1 MTLNTEELYR
11 NLFETSKDSIFI
23 VKQDTGNIVDVNTS
37 ACQLYGYT
45 KEEFLKLNVT
55 EVSAEPEKTLAAV
68 QNLQSTVGIRYHC
81 KKDGTKFP
89 VEISVSYFKQ
99 EGSAFLTAF
108 IKDMTEFLQTKQ
120 DAKTSHEKL
129 EAIFE
134 VSPLAIVFIDHDNII
149 RMWNRS
155 AERIFGWTAD
165 EVIGKPNP
173 IVPKERDPEYN
184 ALTDEIFKKGAIS
197 GREIIRQKKD
207 GTLLTLSISS
217 SAVFD
222 HSGQIAGRMA
232 ILEDITKR
240 KQMEESLKENETIFS
255 SFLEHS
261 PIYVFFK
268 DKKIRAIHLSRNFE
282 QMLGMPV
289 EQALGKTMDDLFP
302 SDLAKSMV
310 ADDMK
315 ILNEGKRVE
324 IIEELNGKVYNT
336 IKFPILKNGK
346 PVMLAGFT
354 QDITEKTK
362 MTEELEMLKHSIDMH
377 FDGAYWMDTQNR
389 FIYIN
394 DAGCKAL
401 QYSREELLQMTI
413 TDINPS
419 ATPERMEKIW
429 KKLRNE
435 GSYTS
440 ETVHRRKDGSEFPVE
455 ISSTLI
461 RFANKEYNCG
471 FARDITDRKELL
483 QTLRMSEEKFAKAF
497 MASPEAMTIAS
508 LENGTYIDVNENF
521 LLKTG
526 LTREEVINHTST
538 ELNFWVDPSDRVR
551 YIEQLKTNGQLQNL
565 ETRFRLA
572 SGEIRN
578 LIISSQIIELNKIPC
593 SLNYIVD
600 ITERKKAEKQLIA
613 SEALLSSLVQNRKES
628 IWSIDKNHKYVIIND
643 MFRKAYLSAFG
654 AELKPGMD
662 AYVNLPPEVSAFWRS
677 KYEEALSGQTV
688 QFEFSETVFNELRYF
703 SVNITPIII
712 DKEVIGASGI
722 SIDMTLRKKG
732 EETLR
737 LSEEKYRQ
745 LFENMTV
752 GFALHEM
759 IFDEN
764 NLPLDYRFIEVN
776 PAFERLTGL
785 KACQII
791 GKTVREV
798 IPEIEQHWIDFYGA
812 VAKSGIPASYQNFSA
827 GLGKYYDVWVFNPK
841 QNHFATIINDIT
853 EHKLSQEALKQQ
865 NEEYQS
871 LNEEYIAL
879 NDELLKSNHKLEKI
893 NADLE
898 KAKEKAEESD
908 HLKTAFLCNMSH
920 EIRTPMNAILGFSDF
935 ITQPG
940 MSEVKKAR
948 YSKLIKDR
956 GFDLLRII
964 EDILDIS
971 KIEIGQMKI
980 VYTETDIKQLLME
993 LWEYY
998 KERKN
1003 NQKPDADLDIQ
1014 LSVSANLDD
1023 KVFLADGQRLKQILT
1038 NLLDNAL
1045 KFTHKGII
1053 QLSCSITDDEHLLFT
1068 VRDTGIGI
1076 PPEKLNIIFDSFRQA
1091 EEVHSARRYGG
1102 TGLGLSIAK
1111 GLVQLMGGRIWVES
1125 ILNEGSK
1132 FHFTLPSAP
1141 RNIDDIKQQHMS
1153 TNADLTLSG
1162 KVILIVEDDETSSE
1176 LLKEIFEETGAEIIN
1191 AYNGLEA
1198 LSEFQKRPKIDLVL
1212 LDIRLPDLNG
1222 LDLARQMKELRPEIP
1237 VIAQTAY
1244 ASESD
1249 HNDCLLAGCDGYVSK
1264 PIQQSKL
1271 FKTIA
1276 QTLNIVLQ

>member
-11 NLFETSKDSIFI
+11 KLFETSKDSIFI

-37 ACQLYGYT
+37 ACKLYGYT
-45 KEEFLKLNVT
+45 KEEFLKLNIV
-55 EVSAEPEKTLAAV
+55 EVSAEPEKTIVAV
-68 QNLQSTVGIRYHC
+68 KNLQSSVDIRYHY

-89 VEISVSYFKQ
+89 VEISVSYFIQ
-99 EGSAFLTAF
+99 DGTSFLTAF
-108 IKDMTEFLQTKQ
+108 IRDVTEFLQTKQ
-120 DAKTSHEKL
+120 EAKISNEML
-129 EAIFE
+129 QAIFE
-134 VSPLAIVFIDHDNII
+134 VSPLAITFIDQNNVI

-155 AERIFGWTAD
+155 AEKIFGWTAE

-173 IVPKERDPEYN
+173 IVPKERDLEYN
-184 ALTDEIFKKGAIS
+184 DLTTEIFREGSIS
-197 GREIIRQKKD
+197 GREIIRQRKD
-207 GTLLTLSISS
+207 GSLLTLSISS
-217 SAVFD
+217 SAIVD
-222 HSGQIAGRMA
+222 HTGKITGRMA

-240 KQMEESLKENETIFS
+240 KQMEESLLENEVIFS

-268 DKKIRAIHLSRNFE
+268 DENIRAIRLSRNFK
-282 QMLGMPV
+282 QMLGIPA
-289 EQALGKTMDDLFP
+289 EEALGKTMDDLFP
-302 SDLAKSMV
+302 SDLAKNMV
-310 ADDMK
+310 ADDLK

-324 IIEELNGKVYNT
+324 VTEELNGKIYNT
-336 IKFPILKNGK
+336 IKFPILKDGK
-346 PVMLAGFT
+346 PIMLAGFT
-354 QDITEKTK
+354 QDITERTK
-362 MTEELEMLKHSIDMH
+362 MTEELEMLKHSIDKH
-377 FDGAYWMDTQNR
+377 FDGAYWMNTQNR
-389 FIYIN
+389 FIYVN
-394 DAGCKAL
+394 DAGCLAL
-401 QYSREELLQMTI
+401 QYSREELLQLRLS
-413 TDINPS
+413 DVNPS
-419 ATPERMEKIW
+419 ATPERMAMVW
-429 KKLRNE
+429 NKLRSE

-440 ETVHRRKDGSEFPVE
+440 ETIHRRKDGSEFPVE

-461 RFANKEYNCG
+461 RFADKEYNCG

-483 QTLRMSEEKFAKAF
+483 QTLKVSEEKFAKAF
-497 MASPEAMTIAS
+497 MASPEAMSIAS
-508 LENGTYIDVNENF
+508 LEDGTYIDVNENF

-526 LTREEVINHTST
+526 FTREEVIGRTSA
-538 ELNFWVDPSDRVR
+538 ELNFWVDPSDRGKF
-551 YIEQLKTNGQLQNL
+551 IEQLKAKGHLRNL
-565 ETRFRLA
+565 ETRFQFA
-572 SGEIRN
+572 TGEIRN
-578 LIISSQIIELNKIPC
+578 FSLSSQIIELNKIPC
-593 SLNYIVD
+593 SLNYIID

-613 SEALLSSLVQNRKES
+613 SEALLSSLVQNRKEA
-628 IWSIDKNHKYVIIND
+628 IWSIDNNHKYVIIND
-643 MFRKAYLSAFG
+643 MFKKAYLSAFG
-654 AELKPGMD
+654 AELQPGMD
-662 AYVNLPPEVSAFWRS
+662 AYTNLPPEVSAFWRS

-688 QFEFSETVFNELRYF
+688 QFEFSEKVFNELRYF
-703 SVNITPIII
+703 SVSITPIII

-722 SIDMTLRKKG
+722 SVDMTIRKKG

-764 NLPLDYRFIEVN
+764 NHPLDYRFIEIN
-776 PAFERLTGL
+776 PAFEKLTGL
-785 KACQII
+785 KASEIT

-798 IPEIEQHWIDFYGA
+798 IPDIEQHWIDFYGA
-812 VAKSGIPASYQNFSA
+812 VAKSGIPASYQNFAA

-841 QNHFATIINDIT
+841 ENHFATIINDIT
-853 EHKLSQEALKQQ
+853 EHKLSQEALKRQ

-871 LNEEYIAL
+871 LNEEYITL
-879 NDELLKSNHKLEKI
+879 NDELLKSNLKLGKI

-908 HLKTAFLCNMSH
+908 RLKTAFLCNMSH

-940 MSEVKKAR
+940 ISDIKKAR
-948 YSKLIKDR
+948 FSKLIKDR

-980 VYTETDIKQLLME
+980 VYAETDIKQLLKE

-1014 LSVSANLDD
+1014 LSVSDRLDD
-1023 KVFLADGQRLKQILT
+1023 KMFLADGQRLKQILT

-1045 KFTHKGII
+1045 KFTQRGII
-1053 QLSCSITDDEHLLFT
+1053 ELSCTITDEEHLLFT

-1076 PPEKLNIIFDSFRQA
+1076 PNEKQNIIFDSFRQA
-1091 EEVHSARRYGG
+1091 EEVYSARRYGG

-1111 GLVQLMGGRIWVES
+1111 GLVHLMGGRIWVES
-1125 ILNEGSK
+1125 RPNVGSK
-1132 FHFTLPSAP
+1132 FYFTLPFTP
-1141 RNIDDIKQQHMS
+1141 KNIDDIKQQNMS
-1153 TNADLTLSG
+1153 TNADLLLSG

-1191 AYNGLEA
+1191 TYNGLDA

-1222 LDLARQMKELRPEIP
+1222 LDLARQMKDSRPEVPI
-1237 VIAQTAY
+1237 IAQTAY

-1249 HNDCLLAGCDGYVSK
+1249 HNDCLEAGCNAYVPK

-1271 FKTIA
+1271 FEAIA
-1276 QTLNIVLQ
+1276 QTLNLVTH